1 MPKHQHENDPDPK
14 SGAPVNADAKKDAA
28 RDGSKVA
35 ATEWTERKK
44 PIRRDFPGPR
54 GASAPLRAA
63 FERGA
68 FADVVAHAKE
78 SLQAEICG
86 ALVGDVCGD
95 DDGPFVH
102 VKAAI
107 RGSAAREGSTH
118 VTFTQETWNSIH
130 KTMER
135 EFPKLQIVG
144 WYHSHPGFGVEF
156 SEMDTFIQR
165 NFFPA
170 PTQIAF
176 VSDPLGGDAAICF
189 NTPEGI
195 RHLDRFWVD
204 GREHQAKAPA
214 REASAAVAGSGIG
227 AVPVNLQETLRTV
240 EARLNQVLQGLEEQ
254 RRRFSGTLMTLFVF
268 VALAVA
274 LFLGWNVWQSYSA
287 RMEPPKMNTSFV
299 PVPVQVGD
307 KTIMVGLAVV
317 EWQVPPEMDAMMLKL
332 AKAKVEA
339 EAKALKDSAGTN
351 AALTNAPTTK
361 P

>member
-1 MPKHQHENDPDPK
+1 MPDDKKQNEAKEAPK
-14 SGAPVNADAKKDAA
+14 E
-28 RDGSKVA
+28 GSKVA

-44 PIRRDFPGPR
+44 PIHRDFPGPR
-54 GASAPLRAA
+54 GAGGPLRAA
-63 FERGA
+63 FERGP
-68 FADVVAHAKE
+68 FADVIGHAKE

-86 ALVGDVCGD
+86 ALVGDVCEDGD
-95 DDGPFVH
+95 GLFVH

-107 RGSAAREGSTH
+107 RGSAAKEGSTH
-118 VTFTQETWNSIH
+118 VTFTQETWNTIH

-135 EFPKLQIVG
+135 QFPKLQIVG

-176 VSDPLGGDAAICF
+176 VTDPLCGDAAICY

-214 REASAAVAGSGIG
+214 RETSAGGGGAGGG
-227 AVPVNLQETLRTV
+227 AGGAAPAKLHEDLRNV

-254 RRRFSGTLMTLFVF
+254 RSRFSTTLMTLFIF

-274 LFLGWNVWQSYSA
+274 LFLGWNIWQSYA
-287 RMEPPKMNTSFV
+287 NRMEPPKLNSY
-299 PVPVQVGD
+299 VQVPIQLGD
-307 KTIMVGLAVV
+307 KTVLVGLQVV
-317 EWQVPPEMDAMMLKL
+317 DWQIPPEMNAILLKL
-332 AKAKVEA
+332 EKAQREAVE
-339 EAKALKDSAGTN
+339 KALKDAAGTN
-351 AALTNAPTTK
+351 AAGTNATPAAPANAPGAK
-361 P
+361 PKP